1 MREYVEE
8 HEKSDPL
15 IHAPDK
21 KNNPWAE
28 KGKCIIISANPFA
41 GLEFLK
47 SQCRLG
53 AQISARWQL
62 RCGITLLGEGKMEQW
77 NILGAQSAR

>member
-1 MREYVEE
+1 M
-8 HEKSDPL
+8 KL
-15 IHAPDK
+15 IRNRFGIAKDIFL
-21 KNNPWAE
+21 N
-28 KGKCIIISANPFA
+28 ISSANPFA